1 MKQAFIEIN
10 HLKNS
15 PLNVRKHGDK
25 SGEDLIPSIRARGI
39 IQPLLVRPNCEGYE
53 VLAGQRRYN
62 AASTIAKEQDIEPI
76 PCLIMEEGDDAAAI
90 EASLAENIARLPMDE
105 LDQYE
110 AFRALQK
117 EGRSIEDIA
126 FAFGV
131 TERMVKQRLALANL
145 HPPILNAFRRE
156 EISADNLRNLTMATK
171 KQQKEWW
178 RLFTTEGE
186 QAPNGRYLKSWLF
199 GGDEIPVSNAL
210 FDLDSY
216 QGVIIADL
224 FGDEKDSYFADS
236 AKFWEHQS
244 RAIAELVEE
253 YTDEGWQAVIVHDVG
268 EYWRK
273 YECVKVAKEDG
284 GEVHISCAA
293 NGEIT
298 INEGYLDE
306 KTHKKRVKAKETGE
320 AVENTR
326 PELTNPM
333 QNYLALHRHAAV
345 RSELLSHQGVAL
357 RLAVAQMIAG
367 SCLWTVNA
375 EAQKASNDAIG
386 ESLSSSQTQA
396 AFDETRTQIKAML
409 GIDDKH
415 PTLVNRRDD
424 WGRPLDVH
432 AVFAKLET
440 LSDDE
445 VMEILTFVVAETL
458 PSASELVEGLGVQLN
473 VDMKAHW
480 TPDQTFFDLLRDK
493 EAINA
498 MVGEIGGKTVASSN
512 VTATAKVQKQIV
524 QDFMNGEN
532 GREQTDWQPRYMT
545 FPMEAYTKRGGIDVI
560 RKYKA
565 VKKHFEA

>member
-1 MKQAFIEIN
+1 MI
-10 HLKNS
+10 
-15 PLNVRKHGDK
+15 
-25 SGEDLIPSIRARGI
+25 
-39 IQPLLVRPNCEGYE
+39 
-53 VLAGQRRYN
+53 AGQRRLS
-62 AASTIAKEQDIEPI
+62 ALQQIAKEQTIDPV
-76 PCLIMEEGDDAAAI
+76 PCLIMSERDDAAAI

-110 AFRALQK
+110 AFRGLQK
-117 EGRSIEDIA
+117 EGRSIEEIA

-131 TERMVKQRLALANL
+131 TERLVGQRLALANL

-156 EISADNLRNLTMATK
+156 EIGADNLRNLTMATK

-186 QAPNGRYLKSWLF
+186 HAPKGRFLKSWLF

-210 FDLDSY
+210 FDLENYNGKLIS
-216 QGVIIADL
+216 DL
-224 FGDEKDSYFADS
+224 FQEEQYFADS
-236 AKFWEHQS
+236 ILFWEHQS
-244 RAIAELVEE
+244 KAIAELVNE
-253 YTDEGWQAVIVHDVG
+253 YAEEGWHAVIVHDVG

-273 YECVKVAKEDG
+273 FECVKAAKEDG
-284 GEVHISCAA
+284 GEVHITCAA

-306 KTHKKRVKAKETGE
+306 KTYKKRAKAYETGE
-320 AVENTR
+320 KVRNAR

-345 RSELLSHQGVAL
+345 RNELLTHQSVAL

-367 SCLWTVNA
+367 SVLWSVHA
-375 EAQKASNDAIG
+375 EAQKASNDGIG
-386 ESLSSSQTQA
+386 ENLSSSPTQA
-396 AFDETRTQIKAML
+396 GFDKARSQIETIL

-424 WGRPLDVH
+424 WGRCHDVH
-432 AVFAKLET
+432 ALFAKLRT
-440 LSDDE
+440 LSDDK

-458 PSASELVEGLGVQLN
+458 TSGSEMVEGLGELLN
-473 VDMKAHW
+473 VDMKLHW
-480 TPDQTFFDLLRDK
+480 MADQTFFDLMRDK

-498 MVGEIGGKTVASSN
+498 MLEEIGGRDVASGN

-524 QDFMNGEN
+524 QDFICGKN
-532 GREQTDWQPRYMT
+532 GREKTGWQLRYMK
-545 FPMEAYTKRGGIDVI
+545 FPMEAYTKRGGIDAI
-560 RKYKA
+560 RNYKSVRKHYA
-565 VKKHFEA
+565 V

>member
-1 MKQAFIEIN
+1 MKQAFIEIKN
-10 HLKNS
+10 LKFS

-39 IQPLLVRPNCEGYE
+39 VQPRLVRPNCEGFE
-53 VLAGQRRYN
+53 VLAGQRRFN
-62 AASTIAKEQDIEPI
+62 AASSIAKEQDIEPI

-117 EGRSIEDIA
+117 EGRSIEGIA

-145 HPPILNAFRRE
+145 HPPILNAFRRD

-171 KQQKEWW
+171 KLQKEWW

-186 QAPNGRYLKSWLF
+186 NAPNGRYLKSWLF
-199 GGDEIPVSNAL
+199 GGDEISVSNAL
-210 FDLDSY
+210 FDLESY
-216 QGVIIADL
+216 KGTLVSDL
-224 FGDEKDSYFADS
+224 FQEERYFADS
-236 AKFWEHQS
+236 TLFWEHQS
-244 RAIAELVEE
+244 KAIAELVEE
-253 YTDEGWQAVIVHDVG
+253 YTEEGWQAVVVHDVG
-268 EYWRK
+268 EYLHK

-284 GEVHISCAA
+284 GEVHITCAS

-298 INEGYLDE
+298 INAGYLDE
-306 KTHKKRVKAKETGE
+306 KTYNKQAKAKKTGE

-357 RLAVAQMIAG
+357 RLAVAQMIAE
-367 SCLWTVNA
+367 SVLWTVNA
-375 EAQKASNDAIG
+375 EAQKANNDAIE

-396 AFDETRTQIKAML
+396 GFDETRKQIKAML

-424 WGRPLDVH
+424 WGRPLDAH
-432 AVFAKLET
+432 ALFAKLET
-440 LSDDE
+440 FSDDE
-445 VMEILTFVVAETL
+445 VMQILTFVVAETL
-458 PSASELVEGLGVQLN
+458 TCGSEMVEGLGEQLK
-473 VDMKAHW
+473 VDMRQHW
-480 TPDQTFFDLLRDK
+480 TPDQTFFDLMRDK

-498 MVGEIGGKTVASSN
+498 MVGEIGGKKVASVN
-512 VTATAKVQKQIV
+512 VTSTTKVQKQIV

-532 GREQTDWQPRYMT
+532 GREKTDWQPRYMR
-545 FPMEAYTKRGGIDVI
+545 FPMEAYTKRGGIDAI

-565 VKKHFEA
+565 VRKHYVA